1 MLVEGVGEM
10 RRRSMK
16 DNRSVAGA
24 TWGKVIIIIAATRNN
39 IGVEVH
45 YGSVWFRRL
54 SFIQYGSGTLA
65 KRVLGNFLRAEER
78 SHRQF

>member
-24 TWGKVIIIIAATRNN
+24 TWGKVIIIITLRCHSEYHWCLSSLWFSVVQK
-39 IGVEVH
+39 VEL
-45 YGSVWFRRL
+45 YSVWLRDAGQK
-54 SFIQYGSGTLA
+54 SFGEFS
-65 KRVLGNFLRAEER
+65 E
-78 SHRQF
+78 S